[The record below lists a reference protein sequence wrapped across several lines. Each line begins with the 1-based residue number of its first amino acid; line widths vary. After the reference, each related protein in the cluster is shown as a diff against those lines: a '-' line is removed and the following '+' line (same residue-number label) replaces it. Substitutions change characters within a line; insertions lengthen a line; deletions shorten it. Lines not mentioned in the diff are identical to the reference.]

1 MNHYII
7 TRFSIL
13 DNQTKKRFQNN
24 SEDYLFSK
32 DRLDFKFFAF
42 DKITHTSVINQTYT
56 NYRWLIYA
64 SNYLPQIY
72 KEKLNKYK
80 NTNIDIIYVNH
91 FRDMW
96 ISKKEILKNKNNYTT
111 IRLDD
116 DDGLSPKFLENINKY
131 SNQKNK
137 IISFPNGIKYTIDH
151 KNDIIFGSKISW
163 PKIALGL
170 TAIEFDIYLA
180 GNHMKIDKKYE
191 IIYDNTKDSYL
202 VCCSKFC
209 DTKRPFS

>member
-116 DDGLSPKFLENINKY
+116 DDGLCPKFLENINKY
-131 SNQKNK
+131 SDQKNK
-137 IISFPNGIKYTIDH
+137 IISFPNGTRYTVE
-151 KNDIIFGSKISW
+151 NNNNIIFGSKINW
-163 PKIALGL
+163 PKVGLGL
-170 TAIEFDIYLA
+170 TAIGFDIYSA
-180 GNHMKIDKKYE
+180 GSHHKVDQKYE
-191 IIYDNTKDSYL
+191 IIYDNTIDSYF
-202 VCCSKFC
+202 VCCSEFC
-209 DTKRPFS
+209 NTKRKFS